1 MKNVFLVLF
10 FLSAFSIVGLQAQN
24 CTPCPPGCCMV
35 AAKNASA
42 TNQTM
47 PETFD
52 ILAAYPTAKTVGY
65 TGAKCTPAEVAAC
78 KPLCTPGK
86 AASASASAPQC
97 KPAASVALQPSG
109 CQPAASVALQPS
121 STPQCQPA
129 ASKTLQPSTAAIQP
143 QSNQAPKPMKG

>member
-86 AASASASAPQC
+86 VASASAGAPQ
-97 KPAASVALQPSG
+97 
-109 CQPAASVALQPS
+109 CQPAASVASQPS

-129 ASKTLQPSTAAIQP
+129 ASKTLQPSTAATHP
-143 QSNQAPKPMKG
+143 QSNQAPKPIKS